1 MSEVTELEQQLT
13 TLATDKK
20 KMSLTLI
27 PTYLI
32 ILSTLNGIDVSKS
45 LKQFLV
51 ALSMSGTSI
60 TSLQIAIIM
69 LCAQEHMQEYVLSGL
84 WDG

>member
-1 MSEVTELEQQLT
+1 
-13 TLATDKK
+13 
-20 KMSLTLI
+20 MSLTLI

-60 TSLQIAIIM
+60 ASLQIAIIM
-69 LCAQEHMQEYVLSGL
+69 LCIQEHMQEYVLSGL

>member
-1 MSEVTELEQQLT
+1 MN
-13 TLATDKK
+13 
-20 KMSLTLI
+20 LTLI

-32 ILSTLNGIDVSKS
+32 VLSTLNGIDVSKS
-45 LKQFLV
+45 LKQFLIV
-51 ALSMSGTSI
+51 LSMSGTNI

-69 LCAQEHMQEYVLSGL
+69 LCAQENMQEHVLSGL

>member
-1 MSEVTELEQQLT
+1 
-13 TLATDKK
+13 
-20 KMSLTLI
+20 MSLTLI

-45 LKQFLV
+45 VKQFLV

-60 TSLQIAIIM
+60 TSLQIGIIM
-69 LCAQEHMQEYVLSGL
+69 LCTQEHMQEYVLSGL

>member
-1 MSEVTELEQQLT
+1 MT

-60 TSLQIAIIM
+60 ASLQIAIIM
-69 LCAQEHMQEYVLSGL
+69 LCIQEHMQEYVLSGL

>member
-1 MSEVTELEQQLT
+1 MH
-13 TLATDKK
+13 
-20 KMSLTLI
+20 LTLI

-32 ILSTLNGIDVSKS
+32 LLSTLNGTEVSKS

-60 TSLQIAIIM
+60 ISLQIAVIM
-69 LCAQEHMQEYVLSGL
+69 LCAEEQMQEYVLSGL

>member
-1 MSEVTELEQQLT
+1 
-13 TLATDKK
+13 
-20 KMSLTLI
+20 MSLTLI

-32 ILSTLNGIDVSKS
+32 LLSTLNGSEVSKT

-69 LCAQEHMQEYVLSGL
+69 LCAEEHMQEYVLSGL